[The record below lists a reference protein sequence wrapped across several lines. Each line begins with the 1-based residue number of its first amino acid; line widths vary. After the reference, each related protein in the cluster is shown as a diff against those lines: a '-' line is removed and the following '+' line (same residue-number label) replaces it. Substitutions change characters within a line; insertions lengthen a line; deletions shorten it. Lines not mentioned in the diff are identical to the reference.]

1 MNDQQIEKEIVE
13 KGKTAPRVTP
23 NHIEGIIAQ
32 EAYFTAEDGA
42 FGKAIKAKHT
52 GGEVNYQPHESL
64 SLLTFCV
71 LVLRKASPSP
81 ERAPVQARKT
91 LMQKL
96 VGRLPGRML

>member
-23 NHIEGIIAQ
+23 DHIEGIIAQ

-52 GGEVNYQPHESL
+52 GGEVNYQSHESL
-64 SLLTFCV
+64 SLRSASWCCAT
-71 LVLRKASPSP
+71 ASPSP
-81 ERAPVQARKT
+81 ERVPVQVRKI

>member
-23 NHIEGIIAQ
+23 DHIEGIIAQ

-52 GGEVNYQPHESL
+52 GGEINYQPHESL

-71 LVLRKASPSP
+71 RCCATASPSP
-81 ERAPVQARKT
+81 ERVPVQVRKI

>member
-23 NHIEGIIAQ
+23 DHIEGIIAQ

-52 GGEVNYQPHESL
+52 GGEVNYQSHESL
-64 SLLTFCV
+64 SLRRSASWCCAT
-71 LVLRKASPSP
+71 ASPSP
-81 ERAPVQARKT
+81 ERVPVQVRKI